1 MNTEGDY
8 AESKYLR
15 WHRGGS
21 LAVVIA
27 GIAILSGKFGLG
39 GAIRQNAIVVL
50 PLALIWFAERL
61 GGWGIVQSGYW
72 LNERNADVAIRVV
85 GWLMLAA
92 MIALRA
98 FLYL

>member
-15 WHRGGS
+15 WHRWGS
-21 LAVVIA
+21 LGVAIA
-27 GIAILSGKFGLG
+27 GIAVFSGKFGLG
-39 GAIRQNAIVVL
+39 GAIRMNAIVVL

-72 LNERNADVAIRVV
+72 LNERNADVGVRVM
-85 GWLMLAA
+85 GWLILAA